1 MEATLSLPATSEV
14 KKDCNKERDFRFKK
28 ATVIAFQKRKI
39 VYLS

>member
-28 ATVIAFQKRKI
+28 ATVL
-39 VYLS
+39 LSKKEK